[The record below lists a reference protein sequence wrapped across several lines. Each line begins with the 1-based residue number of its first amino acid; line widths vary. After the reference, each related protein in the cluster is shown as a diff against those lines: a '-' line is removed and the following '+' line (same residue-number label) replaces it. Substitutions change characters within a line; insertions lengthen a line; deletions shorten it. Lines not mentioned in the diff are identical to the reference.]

1 MWPSPSFMQSK
12 DIDTNC
18 NVCLGKEGT
27 EGTVY
32 TYTLDINDM
41 NSVGRAT
48 KKKDA
53 KNFAFRY
60 SIDHDKPFLYK
71 LHFV

>member
-1 MWPSPSFMQSK
+1 MIL
-12 DIDTNC
+12 ID
-18 NVCLGKEGT
+18 VVGKEGT
-27 EGTVY
+27 EGTTY

-53 KNFAFRY
+53 KNFAFRLVASAHMRLVKFY
-60 SIDHDKPFLYK
+60 G
-71 LHFV
+71 LHNI